1 VDWKI
6 GAALDLIDD
15 GRVVGVHSR
24 SHILLAVNAG
34 VDTAPVREGMSPG
47 AIAGRADP
55 TAHEASV
62 LMIRGMVRQV
72 FVVDEKFAP
81 LGLSARPTCSWL
93 SMSFGVNGRVRSS
106 CGDRQS
112 PC

>member
-1 VDWKI
+1 VDRKL

-24 SHILLAVNAG
+24 SHILLTVNAG
-34 VDTAPVREGMSPG
+34 VDTAPVRDVMSLG
-47 AIAGRADP
+47 VIAVREDP

-81 LGLSARPTCSWL
+81 SGLSVRPT
-93 SMSFGVNGRVRSS
+93 
-106 CGDRQS
+106 
-112 PC
+112 